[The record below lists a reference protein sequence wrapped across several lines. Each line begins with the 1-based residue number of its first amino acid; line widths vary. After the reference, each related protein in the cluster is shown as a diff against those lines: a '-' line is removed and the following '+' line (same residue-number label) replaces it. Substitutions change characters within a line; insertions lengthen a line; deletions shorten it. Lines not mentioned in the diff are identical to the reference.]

1 MHQPAGSDRV
11 PASAWL
17 LLALLTV
24 LNVLNFVDRQLIPS
38 LAPLIM
44 ADLGLTRA
52 QLGLLLGF
60 TFVVFYTLAGL
71 GLGVAADRWPR
82 RWLIA
87 GGLALWSAMT
97 AVSGAARGLAGLA
110 VPRVLVGVGE
120 ATLTPA
126 ALSMLG
132 DTFPRH
138 RLGIATGVYYA
149 GLPLGTALS
158 FAIASWTAPRF
169 GWRVCFYALG
179 AVGLAATVLL
189 FAIREPVRRRPGRT
203 EDAARPQPAIRE
215 IVRDLARALAQRP
228 ALVLVMLGGAALA
241 YGSAAALHNVT
252 WLVQE
257 RHFDFARAAF
267 LSGVMA
273 ISSGL
278 AGNIGGGWIADR
290 CERRWRGG
298 RLWSVVLLTIGF
310 APLSLGFFLLPPAS
324 PLFYVCWFFSAASTV
339 AYFGPVFAAIQ
350 ELAPVHVR
358 SSAVGFGL
366 LVINMLGVG
375 PGPWITGIIGDRVSL
390 TAGLVTSVGV
400 SLAAVALFAA
410 AARLAPVTPAVR
422 APSA

>member
-1 MHQPAGSDRV
+1 MHEAPGSGGV
-11 PASAWL
+11 ASASWL
-17 LLALLTV
+17 LLALLV
-24 LNVLNFVDRQLIPS
+24 GLNVLNFVDRQLLPS

-44 ADLGLTRA
+44 ADLGLNRA

-71 GLGVAADRWPR
+71 GLGVVADRWSR

-97 AVSGAARGLAGLA
+97 AVTGAARGLAGLA

-132 DTFPRH
+132 DTFPR
-138 RLGIATGVYYA
+138 RQLGLATGLYYA

-169 GWRVCFYALG
+169 GWRACFYALG
-179 AVGLAATVLL
+179 AVGLAATALL
-189 FAIREPVRRRPGRT
+189 FLVREPARRRSESLATTTPHPAL
-203 EDAARPQPAIRE
+203 AA
-215 IVRDLARALAQRP
+215 IVRDVVGALRERP
-228 ALVLVMLGGAALA
+228 AFGLVMLGGAALA
-241 YGSAAALHNVT
+241 YASASALHNVT

-257 RHFDFARAAF
+257 RGFPFAQATSISA
-267 LSGVMA
+267 VMA
-273 ISSGL
+273 LSSGL
-278 AGNIGGGWIADR
+278 AGNIGGGWLADR
-290 CERRWRGG
+290 FERRRAGG
-298 RLWSVVLLTIGF
+298 RIRSVAWLTAGF
-310 APLSLGFFLLPPAS
+310 APLSLGFYLLPPAS

-350 ELAPVHVR
+350 DLAPAHVR
-358 SSAVGFGL
+358 SSAVAVGL

-375 PGPWITGIIGDRVSL
+375 PGPWITGLIGDRAGL
-390 TAGLVTSVGV
+390 TAGLVTSVIV
-400 SLAAVALFAA
+400 SLTAVALFAA
-410 AARLAPVTPAVR
+410 AARLASATRAVR